1 MKGIVEIVFDSKKRK
16 LRACYQGSWVRFP
29 NNLRIEGARYSC
41 DLQEGKSGSWIATGT
56 ITRLNAADI
65 VRESVKP
72 KKVKK
77 SKAYEADEPVNVFTG
92 GSKRRLNFED

>member
-72 KKVKK
+72 KKIKK
-77 SKAYEADEPVNVFTG
+77 SKSYEDEPVSVFTN
-92 GSKRRLNFED
+92 GSKRRLHFED